1 MNYLNSKLSVKYV
14 MIKTRYYGKENGQ
27 KAVKTIRIHLEDLSY
42 IDFWASDSQIEDFHN
57 WLRFANLNEYDD
69 LPGTNQA
76 VKRRDIATVELV
88 KDEVFELK

>member
-1 MNYLNSKLSVKYV
+1 M
-14 MIKTRYYGKENGQ
+14 KT
-27 KAVKTIRIHLEDLSY
+27 VRIHLEDLSSK
-42 IDFWASDSQIEDFHN
+42 DFWASDGQIEDFHN
-57 WLRFANLNEYDD
+57 WLRFANLNEYYD

>member
-1 MNYLNSKLSVKYV
+1 M
-14 MIKTRYYGKENGQ
+14 
-27 KAVKTIRIHLEDLSY
+27 EDLSY
-42 IDFWASDSQIEDFHN
+42 VDFGASDSQIEDFHN
-57 WLRFANLNEYDD
+57 WLRFANLNEYYD